1 MLAIISPAKTLDFTD
16 TPQCKIKTTEPEF
29 IKESNKLNK
38 TLKCLEPSDLASLMK
53 ISDNLAELNHRRNLE
68 WQINTKKHQD
78 AKAALLACKG
88 DVYQGL
94 DASSLKAKE
103 LQWAQN
109 HLRILS
115 GLYGILRP
123 LDEICAYR
131 LEMGTSLSNNKG
143 KDLYEFWGNQ
153 VTDTLNKTM
162 SKGKNRVLVNL
173 ASNEYFKVVKP
184 TGIEADILNIN
195 FKEKKGGQY
204 KFISIYGK
212 KARGLMARFMI
223 QNRISKRDDLKAFD
237 YENYKFNASLSKEND
252 WTFTR
257 G

>member
-16 TPQCKIKTTEPEF
+16 NSLCKLKTTEPEF
-29 IKESNKLNK
+29 IKESNSLNK

-53 ISDNLAELNHRRNLE
+53 ISDKLAELNHRRNLE
-68 WQINTKKHQD
+68 WKINTKNHQD
-78 AKAALLACKG
+78 SKAALLAFRG

-94 DASSLKAKE
+94 DAGSLGTKE
-103 LQWAQN
+103 LQRAQK

-131 LEMGTSLSNNKG
+131 LEMGTSLINNRG
-143 KDLYEFWGNQ
+143 KDLYEFWGNR
-153 VTDTLNKTM
+153 VTDALNKTI
-162 SKGKNRVLVNL
+162 KEGKHQVLVNL
-173 ASNEYFKVVKP
+173 ASNEYFKVVKAAN
-184 TGIEADILNIN
+184 IDANILNIN

-223 QNRISKRDDLKAFD
+223 KNRISTRNDLKDFD
-237 YENYKFNASLSKEND
+237 YEDYRFNASLSEENN

>member
-1 MLAIISPAKTLDFTD
+1 
-16 TPQCKIKTTEPEF
+16 
-29 IKESNKLNK
+29 
-38 TLKCLEPSDLASLMK
+38 
-53 ISDNLAELNHRRNLE
+53 
-68 WQINTKKHQD
+68 
-78 AKAALLACKG
+78 
-88 DVYQGL
+88 
-94 DASSLKAKE
+94 
-103 LQWAQN
+103 
-109 HLRILS
+109 
-115 GLYGILRP
+115 
-123 LDEICAYR
+123 
-131 LEMGTSLSNNKG
+131 
-143 KDLYEFWGNQ
+143 
-153 VTDTLNKTM
+153 M

>member
-1 MLAIISPAKTLDFTD
+1 MLAIISPAKTLDFSD
-16 TPQCKIKTTEPEF
+16 RPACRIKTTEPEF
-29 IKESNKLNK
+29 IKESKALNK

-53 ISDNLAELNHRRNLE
+53 ISDKLAELNHRRNLE
-68 WQINTKKHQD
+68 WQVNTKKHQD
-78 AKAALLACKG
+78 SKAALLAFKG

-94 DASSLKAKE
+94 DAGSLETKE
-103 LQWAQN
+103 LNWAQE

-131 LEMGTSLSNNKG
+131 LEMGTSLINNKG
-143 KDLYEFWGNQ
+143 KDLYEFWGNR
-153 VTDTLNKTM
+153 VTDILNETMTKNKT
-162 SKGKNRVLVNL
+162 RVLVNL
-173 ASNEYFKVVKP
+173 ASNEYFKVVQADRI
-184 TGIEADILNIN
+184 TVDILNIN

-204 KFISIYGK
+204 KFISVYGK

-223 QNRISKRDDLKAFD
+223 KNRISKHDDLKAFD
-237 YENYKFNASLSKEND
+237 YEDYRFNASLSGENN